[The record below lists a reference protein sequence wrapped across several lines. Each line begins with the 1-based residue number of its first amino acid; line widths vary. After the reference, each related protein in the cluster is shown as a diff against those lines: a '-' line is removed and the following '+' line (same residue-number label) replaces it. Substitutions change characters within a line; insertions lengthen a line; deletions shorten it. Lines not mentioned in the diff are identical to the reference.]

1 MPQAAT
7 PQSMQAPSDPVLSY
21 VSMGP
26 IGKTAVVND
35 PAAGGDVVIVINTQ
49 YNAASGGVCRTY
61 AVTSASIQSQH
72 LACSDGADW
81 QEIAP
86 LVTSSN

>member
-7 PQSMQAPSDPVLSY
+7 PQSAQVPSDPVLAY

-26 IGKTAVVND
+26 IGKTAVISD
-35 PAAGGDVVIVINTQ
+35 PAEGGDVVVVINTQ
-49 YNAASGGVCRTY
+49 YNAASGNICRTY

-86 LVTSSN
+86 LVASNN